1 MMRSRHTRPRPRLLA
16 LAGLAAV
23 GLVATAAPAQAH
35 GDHDRLEQIRETV
48 SADSSIPLVTSDNVS
63 LVSNQPGSAG
73 ISGCFLRTDELFVTS
88 GLDSVRVYDVSEPA
102 SPQQVGVLANL
113 VFENEAMSCGER
125 RTKNGI
131 RRFALIGVDLY
142 QASPS
147 DPQHVNVGG
156 NELVVV
162 DVTDPAHP
170 TIASRTPGTTST
182 HTVACIDETDCR
194 YAYSAGDSGSGTF
207 SIFDL
212 TDLTAP
218 VELDSDPAT
227 PGTQAFASPT
237 AGHKWNFDGAGYGT
251 HTGFDGSA
259 IFDVTTPTQP
269 RLVTTTG
276 AAGRGED
283 PAFAGYNDFIH
294 HNSFR
299 PNARAFKPGAAPSFA
314 NGNVLLV
321 TEEDYEQPDCSQAGS
336 FQAWHVK
343 SLDGTPDAIVPLDKV
358 ELADLG
364 SFPLP
369 AYAFCSAHWFDYHP
383 SGIVAVGFYGGGL
396 QLVDARDPRDLKPF
410 GHATWGA
417 SEVWDAYWAPVY
429 TKSGVRTTK
438 STNLVYTVDLVR
450 GLDVYRVDL
459 PGSTTVTNPVSL
471 GAGNPFTTLAWPEQ
485 GVPLSVVLLALLGS
499 GYLRRRARASAAERA
514 GT

>member
-1 MMRSRHTRPRPRLLA
+1 MKHCPRTPARLAA
-16 LAGLAAV
+16 LAGLTVA
-23 GLVATAAPAQAH
+23 LVAAAAPAQAH
-35 GDHDRLEQIRETV
+35 GDPGRIDAIRSTV
-48 SADSSIPLVTSDNVS
+48 APDSSVPLVTSPNVS
-63 LVSNQPGSAG
+63 LVSSRPGTAG

-88 GLDSVRVYDVSEPA
+88 GIDSVRVYDVADPA
-102 SPQQVGVLANL
+102 SPQQVGVLPNAL
-113 VFENEAMSCGER
+113 FENEAMSCGER
-125 RTKNGI
+125 RTKDGI
-131 RRFALIGVDLY
+131 RRFALIGVDLV

-147 DPQHVNVGG
+147 DPQHVNAGG

-170 TIASRTPGTTST
+170 TIASRTPGSTST

-194 YAYSAGDSGSGTF
+194 FAYSAGDSGSGSF

-212 TDLTAP
+212 NDLANP
-218 VELDSDPAT
+218 VELDSDPAQA
-227 PGTQAFASPT
+227 GTQPFTSPT
-237 AGHKWNFDGAGYGT
+237 AGHKWNFDDAGFGT

-259 IFDVTTPTQP
+259 IFDVSTPTKP

-283 PAFAGYNDFIH
+283 PAYPGYNDFIH

-299 PNARAFKPGAAPSFA
+299 PNARAFRPGAPPSFA

-321 TEEDYEQPDCSQAGS
+321 TEEDYEQVDCSQAGS

-343 SLDGTPDAIVPLDKV
+343 RLDGTPDAIVPLDKV

-364 SFPLP
+364 SFPVP

-396 QLVDARDPRDLKPF
+396 QLIDARDPQNLAPF

-429 TKSGVRTTK
+429 TKSGVRTSK
-438 STNLVYTVDLVR
+438 STNLVYTIDLVR

-459 PGSTTVTNPVSL
+459 PGSATVTNPVGL
-471 GAGNPFTTLAWPEQ
+471 GVGNPFTTLEWPEE
-485 GVPLSVVLLALLGS
+485 GLPITVVLLALLGS
-499 GYLRRRARASAAERA
+499 AYLRRRAGHSS
-514 GT
+514 

>member
-1 MMRSRHTRPRPRLLA
+1 MLRIPPQIVRV
-16 LAGLAAV
+16 AAV
-23 GLVATAAPAQAH
+23 VGLSVALLSPAAPAQAH
-35 GDHDRLEQIRETV
+35 GDRDRIDSILSTV
-48 SADSSIPLVTSDNVS
+48 SPDASVPLVTSPNVTQ
-63 LVSNQPGSAG
+63 VSNQPGSAG
-73 ISGCFLRTDELFVTS
+73 ISGCFMRTDELFVTS
-88 GLDSVRVYDVSEPA
+88 GLDSVKVFDVTDPA
-102 SPQQVGVLANL
+102 APREVGVLANAL
-113 VFENEAMSCGER
+113 FENEAMNCGER
-125 RTKNGI
+125 RKKEGI
-131 RRFALIGVDLY
+131 RRFALVGVDLY

-194 YAYSAGDSGSGTF
+194 YAYSAGDSGSQSF

-212 TDLTAP
+212 TDLTHP
-218 VELDSDPAT
+218 VELDSDPGV
-227 PGTQAFASPT
+227 PGTQPFPSPT
-237 AGHKWNFDGAGYGT
+237 AGHKWNFDTAGFGT

-259 IFDVTTPTQP
+259 IFDVSEPTDP

-276 AAGRGED
+276 AAGRGAD
-283 PAFAGYNDFIH
+283 PDFPGFNDFIH

-299 PNARAFKPGAAPSFA
+299 PNARAFQPGAAPSFA

-321 TEEDYEQPDCSQAGS
+321 TEEDYEQVDCSQAGS
-336 FQAWHVK
+336 FQAWHVRR
-343 SLDGTPDAIVPLDKV
+343 LDGSPDAIVPLDKV

-364 SFPLP
+364 SFPVP

-383 SGIVAVGFYGGGL
+383 SGIVAVGYYGGGL
-396 QLVDARDPRDLKPF
+396 QLVDARDPSDLEPF

-429 TKSGVRTTK
+429 NKAGVRTSR
-438 STNLVYTVDLVR
+438 STDLVYTVDLVR

-459 PGSTTVTNPVSL
+459 PGSATVTNPVGL
-471 GAGNPFTTLAWPEQ
+471 GVGNPFTSLEWPAE
-485 GVPLSVVLLALLGS
+485 GLPVTVAVLGLLGAA
-499 GYLRRRARASAAERA
+499 YLRRRAAQTS
-514 GT
+514 

>member
-1 MMRSRHTRPRPRLLA
+1 MSHRRRTLPRLA
-16 LAGLAAV
+16 VLAGLTA
-23 GLVATAAPAQAH
+23 LMVATTAPAQAH
-35 GDHDRLEQIRETV
+35 GDRDRIEQIRQTV
-48 SADSSIPLVTSDNVS
+48 SADLKTPLVTSDNVS

-73 ISGCFLRTDELFVTS
+73 ISGCFMQTDELFVTS
-88 GLDSVRVYDVSEPA
+88 GLDSVKVYDVSAPA
-102 SPQQVGVLANL
+102 SPREVGVLPNL
-113 VFENEAMSCGER
+113 VFENEAMNCGER
-125 RTKNGI
+125 RKTEGI

-147 DPQHVNVGG
+147 DPQHVNAGG
-156 NELVVV
+156 NELLIV
-162 DVTDPAHP
+162 DVTDPTAP
-170 TIASRTPGTTST
+170 RIASRTPGTTST

-194 YAYSAGDSGSGTF
+194 YAYSAGDNSTDSF

-227 PGTQAFASPT
+227 AGTQPFSSPT
-237 AGHKWNFDGAGYGT
+237 AGHKWNFDNADFGT

-259 IFDVTTPTQP
+259 VFDVSSPRQP

-283 PAFAGYNDFIH
+283 PAYEGYNDFIH

-299 PNARAFKPGAAPSFA
+299 PNARAFRPGAAPSFA
-314 NGNVLLV
+314 RGNILLV
-321 TEEDYEQPDCSQAGS
+321 TEEDYEQTDCSKAGS

-358 ELADLG
+358 ELSDLG
-364 SFPLP
+364 NFPLP

-383 SGIVAVGFYGGGL
+383 SGIVAVGFYGGGM
-396 QLVDARDPRDLKPF
+396 QLIDARDPRDLKPF

-417 SEVWDAYWAPVY
+417 SEVWDAYWVPVY
-429 TKSGVRTTK
+429 DKRGKMTAKR
-438 STNLVYTVDLVR
+438 TNLVYTVDLVR
-450 GLDVYRVDL
+450 GLDVYDVDL
-459 PGSTTVTNPVSL
+459 PGANRVTNPVSL
-471 GAGNPFTTLAWPEQ
+471 GAGNPFATLEWPEE
-485 GVPLSVVLLALLGS
+485 GVPVTVVLLTMLGAA
-499 GYLRRRARASAAERA
+499 YLRRRARA
-514 GT
+514 

>member
-1 MMRSRHTRPRPRLLA
+1 MTRHHHQLTRPVA
-16 LAGLAAV
+16 AAAGLV
-23 GLVATAAPAQAH
+23 MSLVAPVALVALTAAPAHAH
-35 GDHDRLEQIRETV
+35 GDHDRIQEILGTV
-48 SADSSIPLVTSDNVS
+48 SPDASIPLVTSDNVD
-63 LVSNQPGSAG
+63 LVANRPGTTG
-73 ISGCFLRTDELFVTS
+73 ISGCFLRTAPLFVTS
-88 GLDSVRVYDVSEPA
+88 GMESVRVFDVADPA
-102 SPQQVGVLANL
+102 NPTQVGVLPNAL
-113 VFENEAMSCGER
+113 FENEAMNCGER
-125 RTKNGI
+125 RKKDGI
-131 RRFALIGVDLY
+131 RRFTLIGVDTV

-162 DVTDPAHP
+162 DVTDPTAP
-170 TIASRTPGTTST
+170 RIAGRAPGTTST

-218 VELDSDPAT
+218 VEVDSDPAT

-237 AGHKWNFDGAGYGT
+237 AGHKWNFDGAGFGT
-251 HTGFDGSA
+251 HTGWDGSA
-259 IFDVTTPTQP
+259 VFDVTTPTRP

-283 PAFAGYNDFIH
+283 PAYPGWNDFIH

-299 PNARAFKPGAAPSFA
+299 PNAQAFKPDAAPSFA

-321 TEEDYEQPDCSQAGS
+321 TEEDYEQVDCAQAGS
-336 FQAWHVK
+336 FQTWWVK
-343 SLDGTPDAIVPLDKV
+343 RLDGTPDAIVPLDKV

-364 SFPLP
+364 SFPVP

-383 SGIVAVGFYGGGL
+383 SGIVSVGFYGGGM
-396 QLVDARDPRDLKPF
+396 QLVDVRDPRDLKPY
-410 GHATWGA
+410 GHATWGV
-417 SEVWDAYWAPVY
+417 SEVWDSYWVPVY
-429 TKSGVRTTK
+429 GKNGVRTGR
-438 STNLVYTVDLVR
+438 STNLVYAVDLVR

-459 PGSTTVTNPVSL
+459 PGTSSTPLAGPVAL
-471 GAGNPFTTLAWPEQ
+471 GPAQ
-485 GVPLSVVLLALLGS
+485 GLPVALVAVALVAAA
-499 GYLRRRARASAAERA
+499 YLRRGSRRPGS
-514 GT
+514 